1 MPKFL
6 VDENLS
12 PHIAKFLRS
21 KDYNAQAVREVGLT
35 GASDQEIIAWAKINN
50 AVIVTRDIGFGAVHA
65 LSDPTFG
72 LILLRS
78 KDDTTEAFQ
87 RILEELHRRRFLKIS
102 EKEIVFL
109 VATARSVRRI
119 KRSISRR

>member
-12 PHIAKFLRS
+12 PRIAQFLRS
-21 KDYNAQAVREVGLT
+21 KDYDAQAVREVELT
-35 GASDQEIIAWAKINN
+35 GASDAEIIAWAKANN
-50 AVIVTRDIGFGAVHA
+50 AVIVTRDIGFGSVHA

-78 KDDTTEAFQ
+78 KDDATEAFQ
-87 RILEELHRRRFLKIS
+87 KILEKLHRRGFLKIS

-119 KRSISRR
+119 KRSISR